1 MLRLPVAAIMLAG
14 GATAV
19 AESPSP
25 ALIGVQRVVVE
36 CQFDSSLSADE
47 RRTVCEQLVRK
58 AQRVTSL
65 PVAVA
70 SKSDLVSPDLARLSE
85 QLLLRVK
92 VSGKDVNPG
101 RKTLSMTVTPVRLA
115 RPQGE
120 MDPLTSSVSLV
131 NVQDDWV
138 VQGPVEP
145 FQKLLGSTAPR
156 PLHKPIIADN
166 K

>member
-1 MLRLPVAAIMLAG
+1 MLAG

-47 RRTVCEQLVRK
+47 RSTLCEQLVRK
-58 AQRVTSL
+58 AQRLTSL
-65 PVAVA
+65 PVMVA
-70 SKSDLVSPDLARLSE
+70 SKNDVISPDLARLSE
-85 QLLLRVK
+85 QLLLQVRVSAAR
-92 VSGKDVNPG
+92 VDQG

-115 RPQGE
+115 RPQGK
-120 MDPLTSSVSLV
+120 MDALISSASLIK
-131 NVQDDWV
+131 VQDDWV
-138 VQGPVEP
+138 VQGPIDS
-145 FQKLLGSTAPR
+145 FQKLLGSTGPR
-156 PLHKPIIADN
+156 RLHKPIRSDN